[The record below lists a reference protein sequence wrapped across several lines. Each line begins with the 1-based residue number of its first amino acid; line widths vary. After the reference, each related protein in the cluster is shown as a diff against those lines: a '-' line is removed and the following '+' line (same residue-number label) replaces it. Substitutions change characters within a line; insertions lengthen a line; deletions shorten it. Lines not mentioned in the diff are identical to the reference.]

1 MTEDFNDKTLVVTG
15 AAGALGS
22 AISKRFVEAGICR
35 LALVDLDEQA
45 LQQRASELKAFVGDG
60 NLEVEVVVVNVTDHD
75 AVQERYAAIAQRFG
89 RIDIAVN
96 NAGIVAPSA
105 RIHNVKPEDFRR
117 VLDVNLMGIFNCMK
131 ASLSLMRSSGGGAII
146 NTASVAGFT
155 GWSHS
160 SPYNASKAAVIQL
173 TKTAAME
180 YAKEGIR
187 VNCVSPGTF
196 VTSFHANMA
205 EGAMDGVLA
214 RHPLGRFGQTD
225 EIASAYVYLAGRS
238 SQWITGTNLVIDG
251 GMSIG

>member
-22 AISKRFVEAGICR
+22 AIAARFVEAGIRR

-45 LQQRASELKAFVGDG
+45 LQQKASELKVFVGDRS
-60 NLEVEVVVVNVTDHD
+60 LEVEVVVVNVTDHD

-105 RIHNVKPEDFRR
+105 RIHNVKPQDFRR
-117 VLDVNLMGIFNCMK
+117 VLDVNLMGTFNCLK

-196 VTSFHANMA
+196 VTGFHANMG

-225 EIASAYVYLAGRS
+225 EIASAYVYLASSS